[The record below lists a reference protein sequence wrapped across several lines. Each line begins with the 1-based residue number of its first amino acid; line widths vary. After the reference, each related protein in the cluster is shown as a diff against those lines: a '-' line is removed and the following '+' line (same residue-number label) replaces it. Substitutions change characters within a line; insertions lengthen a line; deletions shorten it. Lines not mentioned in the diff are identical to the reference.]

1 MKKLKVLLSNF
12 SDENNLSDS
21 VIIIYNNYKN
31 KKKEKSSSSELF
43 ENITNEKILSE
54 ENLKNDLSQEEI
66 KIINNNN
73 KVLHILDSITICY
86 LKLYKILEN
95 NSNLLTN
102 ILEKIEVDD
111 ISLQVKKKK
120 MFEIIKSLMTTII
133 LIFKSKYENEN
144 LFSIFQNKHQIKK
157 GYDLLFCKKGKNVP
171 IYYVHS
177 YRLRFGDQGLGK
189 LVPYDKN
196 LEFKNE
202 FYIGGKFMDT
212 NEINEIKCEVKKTIK
227 RINKL
232 QDYFNTQYT
241 IAGAIY
247 NNLKIFYD

>member
-12 SDENNLSDS
+12 SDDDNLSDS
-21 VIIIYNNYKN
+21 VIVIYNEYKKN
-31 KKKEKSSSSELF
+31 KKKDNFSFELF
-43 ENITNEKILSE
+43 EDMNNEKKFSD

-66 KIINNNN
+66 KIINNNK
-73 KVLHILDSITICY
+73 KVLNILDNITDSY
-86 LKLYKILEN
+86 LKLYSILEN
-95 NSNLLTN
+95 NNKVLTD
-102 ILEKIEVDD
+102 ILQNIEVDD
-111 ISLQVKKKK
+111 ISISVKKIK
-120 MFEIIKSLMTTII
+120 MVEIIKSIMTTI
-133 LIFKSKYENEN
+133 LVVLNSKYENEN

-157 GYDLLFCKKGKNVP
+157 GYDLLYCKKGKNIP

-189 LVPYDKN
+189 MVPYDKN

-202 FYIGGKFMDT
+202 FYIGAKFMEST
-212 NEINEIKCEVKKTIK
+212 NINEIKCELKKTLK
-227 RINKL
+227 RLNKL

-247 NNLKIFYD
+247 NNLRIFSD